1 MVVVY
6 TSVPEQLHGAND
18 GTALGIATVGQG
30 GSDGGQLENGHEA
43 VVDGWVGE
51 EAVEERLEEGR
62 GEAWGGQFQEE
73 LRFGGGCRRH
83 G

>member
-1 MVVVY
+1 
-6 TSVPEQLHGAND
+6 
-18 GTALGIATVGQG
+18 
-30 GSDGGQLENGHEA
+30 
-43 VVDGWVGE
+43 
-51 EAVEERLEEGR
+51 VEERLEEGR